1 MMRKKAFL
9 HWYTAE
15 GMLID
20 DIDYAQNSQLDII
33 RTYQTIL
40 ENVYPGG

>member
-1 MMRKKAFL
+1 MRKRAYL

-33 RTYQTIL
+33 STYQTLL
-40 ENVYPGG
+40 EDVCPGG

>member
-15 GMLID
+15 GMLMD

-33 RTYQTIL
+33 STYQTLL
-40 ENVYPGG
+40 EDISSGG